1 VWRELRGRQLTGK
14 TAGIV
19 GCGKIGKDVAVI
31 LENFG
36 CRVLAH
42 DILDFPEFYMEHGI
56 IPVGLDDLL
65 RESDIVTLHL
75 PLNSATRNILDHRRL
90 AVLKKG
96 AILLNLARGGLV
108 DEAKL
113 KTMLKD
119 GQLAG
124 AALDVFNHEPPEDLE
139 LLNMPNM
146 IATPHIGGSTEEAVI
161 AMGRAAI
168 QGLDAAGEIDKV
180 VPDYLRI

>member
-1 VWRELRGRQLTGK
+1 
-14 TAGIV
+14 
-19 GCGKIGKDVAVI
+19 
-31 LENFG
+31 
-36 CRVLAH
+36 
-42 DILDFPEFYMEHGI
+42 MEHGI